1 MIHLWQHPKPP
12 TFLSLCLVLWS
23 GLTVAATADS
33 QTTRGQQA
41 ARATQ
46 SVEVTRF
53 VPAISEGQTRLFRL
67 SFNYD
72 FPERTR
78 VVVVGFGEVPAKGS
92 LSYLTPDRSL
102 VFEDKRGAI
111 LKQVELKIT
120 GTPEGADSKIPASG
134 DFPPEIKS
142 YTRVDILSREHCDAV
157 LNEFFDSGYLPD
169 VGQNVSVYTTTYQN
183 IPNPPQGKVAR
194 YALRITSPFTSAD
207 NPGRSS
213 FHVQMAVQEQG
224 ILSPKPAQGVTDATA
239 AAANRLRDEIV
250 KRLSQ

>member
-1 MIHLWQHPKPP
+1 MLWG
-12 TFLSLCLVLWS
+12 SLTIASTVGS
-23 GLTVAATADS
+23 QLTS
-33 QTTRGQQA
+33 GQQA
-41 ARATQ
+41 AGATPT
-46 SVEVTRF
+46 VEITRF

-102 VFEDKRGAI
+102 IFEDKCGAI

-120 GTPEGADSKIPASG
+120 GAPEGADSKMPAPG

-142 YTRVDILSREHCDAV
+142 YPRAGILSREYCDAV
-157 LNEFFDSGYLPD
+157 LNEFFDSGYLPSD
-169 VGQNVSVYTTTYQN
+169 EKNITVYTTTYQN

-194 YALRITSPFTSAD
+194 YALRITSPFPSAD
-207 NPGRSS
+207 NPARSS
-213 FHVQMAVQEQG
+213 FRVQMIVQEQG
-224 ILSPKPAQGVTDATA
+224 ILSPKPAQKASDATV
-239 AAANRLRDEIV
+239 AAANKLRDEIA